1 MYRRPP
7 KSTRTDTLFPCTRR
21 VRSWGGVMGNALEHG
36 ACYTPYGDHFIMQ
49 CGMEVV
55 LADGQV
61 VRTGQGGISNSK
73 HWQISKHGLGPQF
86 DGMFT
91 QSNFGVVTTLGIWL
105 IPEPPGYTPFMI
117 TFPRE
122 EVLDQI
128 LVCKT
133 GV

>member
-1 MYRRPP
+1 MFDVFFSSRRLH
-7 KSTRTDTLFPCTRR
+7 TRCALVT
-21 VRSWGGVMGNALEHG
+21 GVQTCVL
-36 ACYTPYGDHFIMQ
+36 PILQ

-91 QSNFGVVTTLGIWL
+91 QSNFGVVTKLGIWL
-105 IPEPPGYTPFMI
+105 MPEPPGYKPFMI

-122 EVLDQI
+122 EDLEQI
-128 LVCKT
+128 FEITRPLKVNQVRSEEHT
-133 GV
+133 S

>member
-1 MYRRPP
+1 
-7 KSTRTDTLFPCTRR
+7 
-21 VRSWGGVMGNALEHG
+21 MGNALEHG
-36 ACYTPYGDHFIMQ
+36 AGYTPYGDHFIMQ

-91 QSNFGVVTTLGIWL
+91 QSNFGVVTKLGIWL
-105 IPEPPGYTPFMI
+105 MPEPP
-117 TFPRE
+117 RSE
-122 EVLDQI
+122 ERRVGKEC
-128 LVCKT
+128 VSTCRT
-133 GV
+133 RCARYH